1 MKKALVLFTAVMLAG
16 SALTGAAVAR
26 DRNDRV
32 ELSANQ
38 INDQFSAR
46 TARIKADL
54 RLTPEQDK
62 NWSSFESG
70 MVTMGKETA
79 DRAVARRDEMAQRKA
94 PIDIIEQ
101 MRMQARYLGERS
113 VDRKNLA
120 DAAAPLY
127 VSLDEPQK
135 RRFAE
140 ELRGISRSPDD
151 D

>member
-1 MKKALVLFTAVMLAG
+1 MKKALVLFTAAMLAG

-26 DRNDRV
+26 DDRV

-62 NWSSFESG
+62 NWASFESG
-70 MVTMGKETA
+70 MVAMGKQTA

-94 PIDIIEQ
+94 PIDFIEQ

-127 VSLDEPQK
+127 ASLDEPQK

-140 ELRGISRSPDD
+140 ELVGISRGRDND
-151 D
+151 